1 MHDIRLPRHV
11 IDRLEY
17 RWATRLQPD
26 AKAWNSERDRSV
38 RPRPAVRAAF
48 PSLSDVPGAPRLHS
62 EPIKPQGFERPS
74 AGTLSQVNFRI
85 EGR

>member
-1 MHDIRLPRHV
+1 MHVILLPRHV
-11 IDRLEY
+11 IDRLEH
-17 RWATRLQPD
+17 RWATRWQSD

-38 RPRPAVRAAF
+38 RLRPAQPAVRAAF

-74 AGTLSQVNFRI
+74 AGTLSQ